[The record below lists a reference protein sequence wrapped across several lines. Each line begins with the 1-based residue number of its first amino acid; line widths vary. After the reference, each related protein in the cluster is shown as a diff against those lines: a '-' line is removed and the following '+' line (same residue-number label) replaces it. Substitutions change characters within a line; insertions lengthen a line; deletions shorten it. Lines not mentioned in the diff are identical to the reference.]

1 MFSALLV
8 DRDADTRLLYAEYLR
23 QSAYEVEE
31 AEDGREAL
39 AKAIARVPSVIVSET
54 RLPGMSGYD
63 LCRVLRSDLS
73 TEFVPIVVVTGDA
86 GPSDLK
92 RAEDAGAD
100 TVLVKPCLPDRL
112 GVEIQRLLARS
123 ADLRRRAQAVNER
136 LGANVA
142 QSNELIGRANAS
154 RQHVRLSRVHDR
166 RITAMPPAAPPT
178 LVCPVCDKPLTY
190 SVSRIGGVSERF
202 AEQWDYFE
210 CVVCGSA
217 YEYRQ
222 RTKKI
227 RLYTFALPGRPATS
241 VE

>member
-123 ADLRRRAQAVNER
+123 ADLHGAPRR
-136 LGANVA
+136 
-142 QSNELIGRANAS
+142 
-154 RQHVRLSRVHDR
+154 
-166 RITAMPPAAPPT
+166 
-178 LVCPVCDKPLTY
+178 LT
-190 SVSRIGGVSERF
+190 S
-202 AEQWDYFE
+202 
-210 CVVCGSA
+210 GSA
-217 YEYRQ
+217 
-222 RTKKI
+222 RTS
-227 RLYTFALPGRPATS
+227 RSRTS
-241 VE
+241 SSAAQTRAVSTSASAAFTIDV

>member
-1 MFSALLV
+1 MLSALLV

-31 AEDGREAL
+31 SEDGREAL
-39 AKAIARVPSVIVSET
+39 AKAIARVPSVVITET

-73 TEFVPIVVVTGDA
+73 TVSVPIVVVTGDSGA
-86 GPSDLK
+86 NDLK

-100 TVLVKPCLPDRL
+100 AVLVKPCLPDRL
-112 GVEIQRLLARS
+112 GAEMQRVLARS
-123 ADLRRRAQAVNER
+123 PDVRRRPQEVYEKI
-136 LGANVA
+136 GTHVA
-142 QSNELIGRANAS
+142 KPNELIGRTPANG
-154 RQHVRLSRVHDR
+154 QHIRLSRVHDR
-166 RITAMPPAAPPT
+166 RTTALPPAAPPA

-190 SVSRIGGVSERF
+190 VVSRIGGVSERF

-210 CVVCGSA
+210 CVVCSCA

-227 RLYTFALPGRPATS
+227 RLYTFALPGRPAIS